1 MLVCKIQAQTFE
13 IDGINYKVTA
23 FNSKVEVIYK
33 NPKYSGNIT
42 IPSNVTRNS
51 INYSVASIG
60 DWAFSD
66 CTGLTSVT
74 INNSVTIIGE
84 WAFSG
89 CTDLTSVTIPNSVT
103 SIGRG
108 AFGSCT
114 GLTSVTI
121 GNSVASIGVSAFR
134 FCTGLTSVTIG
145 NSVTSIGELAFSDCT
160 YLTSI
165 TIPNSVTSIGELAFS
180 DCTGL
185 TLITCNS
192 ITPPTTTSNVFHN
205 VYKSIPLF
213 VPAASVSLYK
223 AAAQW
228 KDFNVQPKTFEVEG
242 IYYNVTSL
250 STVEVITNP
259 SCYSDTLIIPSSV
272 TLSSITYSVTGIGA
286 NSFNGCS
293 GLTSVT
299 IPSTVSNIGEGA
311 FDNCTALTS
320 ITSEALTPP
329 VFGNQISLGMDETI
343 PTTES
348 EAFLNVD
355 KSIPLY
361 VPLESVDLYKTA
373 DQWKDFNVQPIII
386 TNTTNLSANSNFNI
400 YPNPASSIVT
410 IETTDFKT
418 SSNFQL
424 FDNSGRLVLSEHVSG
439 TTQLSIESLKSGMYL
454 YQVTQNGN
462 NTTGKLIVK

>member
-1 MLVCKIQAQTFE
+1 MKKQFLLAFGLVIMLVCKIQAQTFE

-60 DWAFSD
+60 DLAFSD

-108 AFGSCT
+108 AFGNCT

-160 YLTSI
+160 
-165 TIPNSVTSIGELAFS
+165 
-180 DCTGL
+180 GL

-192 ITPPTTTSNVFHN
+192 ITPPATASNVFHS
-205 VYKSIPLF
+205 VDKSIPLY

-250 STVEVITNP
+250 STVEIITNP
-259 SCYSDTLIIPSSV
+259 SCYSDNVIIPSGV

-286 NSFNGCS
+286 NAFNGCS

-299 IPSTVSNIGEGA
+299 IPSTVTTIGEGA
-311 FDNCTALTS
+311 FDNCTGLTS

-373 DQWKDFNVQPIII
+373 DQWKDFNIQPIII
-386 TNTTNLSANSNFNI
+386 TSTNNLSANSNIKI
-400 YPNPASSIVT
+400 YPNPASSIIT
-410 IETTDFKT
+410 LETTDLNT

-424 FDNSGRLVLSEHVSG
+424 FDNSGNLVLSEQVSG

-454 YQVTQNGN
+454 YQVSQNGN